1 MFSNDDVKLE
11 RGKPPSTNCR
21 YCTGLRG
28 SARRTGLFLTT
39 PLGVFALAV
48 SMFLAGGYVA
58 TEVGVPGTA
67 LSETRAALDASAGEL
82 DRVKGELAVSEI
94 QMERMRRVHEFS
106 TRHDV
111 PADLATTIFDV
122 ALAEGVEP
130 TLAFRLVETESS
142 FRKHAVSEAG
152 AVGYAQIKPTT
163 AAWLQPGITYDQLFE
178 TETNL
183 RLGFR
188 YLSFLLDRYD
198 QDQRLA
204 LLAYNRGPTRVGSLL
219 AMGRDPA
226 NGYAKRILADLP

>member
-11 RGKPPSTNCR
+11 RGKPPSRNCR
-21 YCTGLRG
+21 YCTGVRG
-28 SARRTGLFLTT
+28 TARRTGRFLTS
-39 PLGVFALAV
+39 PPGVVALAV
-48 SMFLAGGYVA
+48 SMFVAGGYVSA
-58 TEVGVPGTA
+58 EVGVPGTA
-67 LSETRAALDASAGEL
+67 LSEARFALDARTAEL
-82 DRVKGELAVSEI
+82 DRLKGELAVSEI
-94 QMERMRRVHEFS
+94 KMERMDQVHDFS
-106 TRHDV
+106 SRHDV
-111 PADLATTIFDV
+111 PADLAATIYDV
-122 ALAEGVEP
+122 ALGEGVEP
-130 TLAFRLVETESS
+130 SLAFRLVDTESS

-152 AVGYAQIKPTT
+152 AVGYTQIKPAT
-163 AAWLQPGITYDQLFE
+163 AAWLQPGITYEQLFE

-188 YLSFLLDRYD
+188 YFSFLLDQYD